1 MSHGKMKLEQ
11 HKSDNAAQVIQVDDS
26 AKECAKSK
34 TAAFLSKNNDSVIR
48 VKYRFGKPEPQTAY
62 TLTTVLD
69 TFSPRGPSVF
79 RA

>member
-48 VKYRFGKPEPQTAY
+48 VKYRFV
-62 TLTTVLD
+62 TTVLD
-69 TFSPRGPSVF
+69 RLCRKVLRLFAPLAVF
-79 RA
+79 